1 MLHKNESKRAG
12 FSRVYLAF
20 AGFYNSYLESELD
33 SALSR
38 DIGYAAER
46 TGGDDAG
53 EKLADSVNWQA
64 ACEYIARRYCEQ
76 FGGWLGESLSKL
88 YGEGAPAGA
97 EFAFVEL
104 RRPRE
109 YNFETDKIEA
119 EIKTA
124 DLQRIFSFV
133 MEKDGAG
140 FRKYFAERLEPRS
153 GFIPFYPNAIDANG
167 SIEEWPACLV
177 QILFDFVDSR
187 IRDEFDAYEDAE
199 SWFIEVAQAGG
210 VFEDALCESDE
221 YTAILNSIE

>member
-1 MLHKNESKRAG
+1 MLHKNGSKRAG

-20 AGFYNSYLESELD
+20 AGFYNSYLDDELE

-38 DIGYAAER
+38 DIDYAAER

-53 EKLADSVNWQA
+53 EKLVNSVNWPA
-64 ACEYIARRYCEQ
+64 ACEYVAKDYCAA
-76 FGGWLGESLSKL
+76 FGGWLSQSLQLL
-88 YGEGAPAGA
+88 YGESAPAAA
-97 EFAFVEL
+97 EFTFVEL
-104 RRPRE
+104 HRPRE
-109 YNFETDKIEA
+109 YNFEADKIEA
-119 EIKTA
+119 EVKTE

-153 GFIPFYPNAIDANG
+153 GFIPFYPNDVYANG
-167 SIEEWPACLV
+167 AIEEWPACLV
-177 QILFDFVDSR
+177 QILFNFIDDRV
-187 IRDEFDAYEDAE
+187 RDLEEYVTADNWY
-199 SWFIEVAQAGG
+199 IEAAQAGG